1 MFMLNY
7 LKICEGF
14 YNFNIILIFNIY
26 LNLMLST
33 YVCDLESIQLT
44 VIVYYTL
51 ELSRIKTNY
60 QFHYIVLFSGKP

>member
-1 MFMLNY
+1 
-7 LKICEGF
+7 
-14 YNFNIILIFNIY
+14 
-26 LNLMLST
+26 MLST

-51 ELSRIKTNY
+51 ELSRIKTNC

>member
-1 MFMLNY
+1 
-7 LKICEGF
+7 
-14 YNFNIILIFNIY
+14 
-26 LNLMLST
+26 MLST
-33 YVCDLESIQLT
+33 YVCDLDSIQLT

>member
-1 MFMLNY
+1 
-7 LKICEGF
+7 
-14 YNFNIILIFNIY
+14 
-26 LNLMLST
+26 MLST

-60 QFHYIVLFSGKP
+60 QFHYIVLFSSKP